1 MYNSL
6 NMGRITVPVAKISA
20 SVLANNYPIRSVTQN
35 IKGEKGEKGDSGAES
50 YASMSDFPAVGD
62 VNKIYIAR
70 DENAVYRF
78 SEDDLYYFCV
88 GRDYKEIEFING
100 GIENG

>member
-1 MYNSL
+1 MDNTV
-6 NMGRITVPVAKISA
+6 MGHISIPTIYTIH
-20 SVLANNYPIRSVTQN
+20 SKTQTTYPIHSNTQN

-50 YASMSDFPAVGD
+50 YASKSDFPAVGD

-78 SEDDLYYFCV
+78 NEDDLYYYCI

-100 GIENG
+100 GVENG